1 MATMTI
7 IRYGKTDKGFA
18 VVLSLINPGRDELV
32 MLHEYAVYREGD
44 TMLIN
49 EEGFS
54 TEEAAI
60 KAFDSLLN

>member
-1 MATMTI
+1 MAKMTI

-18 VVLSLINPGRDELV
+18 VVLSLINPGRNEMT
-32 MLHEYAVYREGD
+32 MLQEYEVHREGD

-60 KAFDSLLN
+60 TAFDSLMN

>member
-18 VVLSLINPGRDELV
+18 VVLSLINPGRNEMT
-32 MLHEYAVYREGD
+32 MLQEYEVHREGD

-54 TEEAAI
+54 TDEAAL
-60 KAFDSLLN
+60 KAFDSLMN

>member
-18 VVLSLINPGRDELV
+18 VVLSLINPGRNEMT
-32 MLHEYAVYREGD
+32 MLQEYEVHREGD

-54 TEEAAI
+54 TEEAAL
-60 KAFDSLLN
+60 KAFDSLMN